1 MNFGKA
7 DDLTGAIR
15 SAAVLY
21 KDDLSGADLIQ
32 EQISKAITN
41 EETKLPDYLQPTFR
55 RLILRFWYFPKSS

>member
-41 EETKLPDYLQPTFR
+41 KKISFPTICN
-55 RLILRFWYFPKSS
+55 RLIHHSQSH